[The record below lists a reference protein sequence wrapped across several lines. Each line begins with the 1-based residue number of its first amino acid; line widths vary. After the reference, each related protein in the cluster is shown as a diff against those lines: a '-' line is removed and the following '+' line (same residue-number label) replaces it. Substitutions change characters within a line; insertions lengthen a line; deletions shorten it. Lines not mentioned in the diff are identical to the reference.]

1 MQRKVSRLP
10 RFLPLQ
16 LLRYKVQQSGQFW
29 KRGNERVK
37 ISTIVRFPLDYLDL
51 GHMLDPGCLQ
61 ARSGERFVYR
71 LYAIVVSKA
80 YAGTHTHTRCRLPTV
95 PPSFDTSALLL
106 LLLVILCA
114 CRRAPESLGRGL
126 GWRPLHR
133 VRAVAHRR
141 ALVPVRR
148 QLGDAAAT

>member
-1 MQRKVSRLP
+1 MSVKAPHEQPLSLSLSLFRLLSFSDASTCAPPPRHCSRCNKDTRAFVQRKVSRLP

-80 YAGTHTHTRCRLPTV
+80 YAHAHTHTL
-95 PPSFDTSALLL
+95 SLANNASLL
-106 LLLVILCA
+106 
-114 CRRAPESLGRGL
+114 
-126 GWRPLHR
+126 
-133 VRAVAHRR
+133 
-141 ALVPVRR
+141 
-148 QLGDAAAT
+148 